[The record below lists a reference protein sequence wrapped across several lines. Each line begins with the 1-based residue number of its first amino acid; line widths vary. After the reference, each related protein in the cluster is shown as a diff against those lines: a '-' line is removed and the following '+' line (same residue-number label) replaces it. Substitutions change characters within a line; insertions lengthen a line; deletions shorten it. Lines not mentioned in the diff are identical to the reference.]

1 MIFSDPIAPDRE
13 PLITVIIPTYN
24 RSRELRLC
32 LEGFANQTTPRE
44 RFEVM
49 VVDDGSAADISDVC
63 RPFQDRVQLIFI
75 RQENQGA
82 SVARNTAIVR
92 ARAPYLLLYDDDLR
106 PFPDVIERCI
116 AFHRD
121 FPGEGDCALLRFCP
135 QDEFA
140 DEPLRRW
147 AFPRLYP
154 FPAREGVGN
163 WRLFW
168 SGSTTVKK
176 SLFVKAPFNPKYRS
190 LEDVELAL
198 RLSRAVDLR
207 VHYDARPA
215 GIMTRQLEPAQ
226 IFTRFY
232 LAGYFRFHI
241 CRDYPGETG
250 SLKWAD
256 DPERHVILDP
266 SRLAALVAS
275 VRALQSG
282 SLNDQRFRMI
292 SALWTRAHA
301 HAEGEGWLD
310 SCEGRPSQPPG
321 SIRQFLGGF

>member
-1 MIFSDPIAPDRE
+1 MNSSDPIVPGG
-13 PLITVIIPTYN
+13 PLISVIIPTYN

-32 LEGFANQTTPRE
+32 LEGFANQTAPRE
-44 RFEVM
+44 RFEVI
-49 VVDDGSAADISDVC
+49 VVDDGSAENMVHVC
-63 RPFQDRVQLIFI
+63 GAFQDRPDIVFI
-75 RQENQGA
+75 RQENRGPSA
-82 SVARNTAIVR
+82 ARNTAIAR
-92 ARAPYLLLYDDDLR
+92 ARAPYLLLYDDDLQ

-140 DEPLRRW
+140 EEPLNRW

-168 SGSTTVKK
+168 SGSSTVKK
-176 SLFVKAPFNPKYRS
+176 SLFAHAPFNEKYRS
-190 LEDVELAL
+190 LEDVEVAL

-215 GIMTRQLEPAQ
+215 GIMTRQLEPVQ
-226 IFTRFY
+226 IFSRFY
-232 LAGYFRFHI
+232 LAGYFRRHI
-241 CRDYPGETG
+241 CRDYPGETS

-256 DPERHVILDP
+256 DPEPDVILDP
-266 SRLAALVAS
+266 GRLAALVAS
-275 VRALQSG
+275 ARALQSG
-282 SLNDQRFRMI
+282 SSNEQGFRMM

-310 SCEGRPSQPPG
+310 SRDGRPPQPPG
-321 SIRQFLGGF
+321 SIRQFLGGR

>member
-1 MIFSDPIAPDRE
+1 MNPSDPIEPSRG
-13 PLITVIIPTYN
+13 PLISVIIPTYN

-32 LEGFANQTTPRE
+32 LEGFANQTAPRE
-44 RFEVM
+44 QFEVI
-49 VVDDGSAADISDVC
+49 VVDDGSAENMVQVC
-63 RPFQDRVQLIFI
+63 GAFQDRVDIVFI
-75 RQENQGA
+75 RQENRGPSA
-82 SVARNTAIVR
+82 ARNTAIAR

-116 AFHRD
+116 VFHRD
-121 FPGEGDCALLRFCP
+121 FPGDGDCDLLRFSL

-140 DEPLRRW
+140 EEPLNRW

-168 SGSTTVKK
+168 SGSTTAKK
-176 SLFVKAPFNPKYRS
+176 SLFVKAPFNEKYRS
-190 LEDVELAL
+190 LEDAELAL

-215 GIMTRQLEPAQ
+215 GTMTRLLEPMQ
-226 IFTRFY
+226 IFFRFY
-232 LAGYFRFHI
+232 LAGYFRCHL
-241 CRDYPGETG
+241 CRDYPAET
-250 SLKWAD
+250 SSFKWAHA
-256 DPERHVILDP
+256 PEPDMILDP
-266 SRLAALVAS
+266 GRLAALVAS
-275 VRALQSG
+275 ARALQSG
-282 SLNDQRFRMI
+282 SSDDQRFRMM

-310 SCEGRPSQPPG
+310 SRDGKPAQPPG
-321 SIRQFLGGF
+321 SVRQSLGGL